1 MNATGAVVA
10 RKQSESSREK
20 IGGLWPLPARRRIE
34 GMQGQVLLPARQA
47 KGHSKT
53 LQGGSLGH

>member
-1 MNATGAVVA
+1 MLPVL
-10 RKQSESSREK
+10 SWPESKAKAREK